1 MKRSDLLRAAVLA
14 VLLIIILILFLKDSG
29 PQSSQKGS
37 TPADGQSSVART
49 DANGVAWTLDQAGG
63 ALLSTEPNAPKAGP
77 PILVKTDVQ
86 QVGDHEMS
94 IGLLL
99 EGQAGEQ
106 YRPVV
111 KKNGS
116 PLSAPQAAD
125 CQRSGPS
132 SRSGRF
138 PVWLRWYLPVLVAS
152 TKRLHG
158 QVPGPGGH
166 RPRSD
171 PGPARPALALPVT
184 AYPAVAEGIRCCEE
198 AALGH
203 SVRTR
208 RPGRRDALAAH

>member
-14 VLLIIILILFLKDSG
+14 VLLIIILVLFLKDSG
-29 PQSSQKGS
+29 PQSNQKGS

-116 PLSAPQAAD
+116 PLSAPK
-125 CQRSGPS
+125 
-132 SRSGRF
+132 
-138 PVWLRWYLPVLVAS
+138 LRIVNEA
-152 TKRLHG
+152 G
-158 QVPGPGGH
+158 QV
-166 RPRSD
+166 
-171 PGPARPALALPVT
+171 VT
-184 AYPAVAEGIRCCEE
+184 QGDFQYG
-198 AALGH
+198 
-203 SVRTR
+203 
-208 RPGRRDALAAH
+208 